1 MASPRL
7 GDAAAASAAAAW
19 AARRSRAGEST
30 STTDGL
36 TRRQNAAR
44 QLELWRR
51 RWLLAAQRSRCR
63 APPHSSLTARPVIA
77 NYLWNAAAIAV
88 AVAGLQRSDHCVDA
102 PAVQSLSWR
111 LSLAGVRLDGRTDIC
126 TRADTSV
133 SVSFVLLS
141 IVLDKVCLRNV
152 FDPDTGRV
160 TRAHQRRSLVSASRV
175 VPQCEGR

>member
-1 MASPRL
+1 M
-7 GDAAAASAAAAW
+7 
-19 AARRSRAGEST
+19 
-30 STTDGL
+30 
-36 TRRQNAAR
+36 
-44 QLELWRR
+44 
-51 RWLLAAQRSRCR
+51 
-63 APPHSSLTARPVIA
+63 TARPVVA
-77 NYLWNAAAIAV
+77 NYLWDAAAIAV

-152 FDPDTGRV
+152 FDPDTGRI
-160 TRAHQRRSLVSASRV
+160 TRAHQTPFQPPCLLLKVALEKRGLREAGDHGFL
-175 VPQCEGR
+175 

>member
-1 MASPRL
+1 MSGAS
-7 GDAAAASAAAAW
+7 
-19 AARRSRAGEST
+19 
-30 STTDGL
+30 L
-36 TRRQNAAR
+36 TRRR
-44 QLELWRR
+44 IDEYDRR
-51 RWLLAAQRSRCR
+51 
-63 APPHSSLTARPVIA
+63 PHSTTKCRSSARAVAPALAPRRSAIEVPSSATLIAARPVVA
-77 NYLWNAAAIAV
+77 KYLWNAAAIAV

-175 VPQCEGR
+175 VPQCARPLRGLPEAPEWSPGRPE